1 MLTMRQRILTYLIV
15 GAICWFDP
23 LFGGSLIGTAIAQES
38 RTVQEWKGMY
48 PGVEIKLDSM
58 GQLQFVDFSKSEWA
72 STDGRIDEALV
83 QLQEQSKLRHLI
95 VGGPGITDAGLKRIA
110 RFENLG
116 ALSIVDSPITD
127 KGLASLQSLTK
138 LKELSLVR
146 LSIGN
151 ESLAPL
157 VGNSSLVKFRLRAA
171 SNVTDEA
178 ISKYLPKFT
187 NIASLELSELAIG
200 DASLDTIARLPKLID
215 LNLLRTRVTSAGINK
230 LAGLPLKKLNLDDI
244 PTIGDE
250 AIPSLLAIPTL
261 EFLHLGKTKVT
272 DEGIAKL
279 AELKNLKD
287 LLINDTA
294 VSEKAINELQAKL
307 PNLKIKSK

>member
-1 MLTMRQRILTYLIV
+1 MRHRFLSSLII
-15 GAICWFDP
+15 GAICCTAP
-23 LFGGSLIGTAIAQES
+23 LCVGSLHRNAIAQET

-48 PGVEIKLDSM
+48 PGVEVKLDAM
-58 GQLQFVDFSKSEWA
+58 GQLQLVDFSKSELA
-72 STDGRIDEALV
+72 KTTGRIDEALS
-83 QLQEQSKLRHLI
+83 QLQGQSKLRNLI
-95 VGGPGITDAGLKRIA
+95 VGGPGITDAGLQIVA
-110 RFENLG
+110 NFQNLG

-127 KGLASLQSLTK
+127 QGLVSLQTLTK

-146 LSIGN
+146 LPIGN

-157 VGNSSLVKFRLRAA
+157 VGNSSLVKLRLRAA
-171 SNVTDEA
+171 ANVTDEA
-178 ISKYLPKFT
+178 INKYLPKFT

-200 DASLDTIARLPKLID
+200 DASLDTVSRLPKLVD
-215 LNLLRTRVTSAGINK
+215 LNLLRTRVTSAGIKK
-230 LAGLPLKKLNLDDI
+230 LTGLPLKKLNLDDI

-250 AIPSLLAIPTL
+250 AVSAILAIPTL

-272 DEGIAKL
+272 DAGIAKL
-279 AELKNLKD
+279 ADLKSLKD

-294 VSEKAINELQAKL
+294 VSEKAIADLQAKL